1 MKKRKLAA
9 GIAAAALVAVL
20 SISAVYAGNQGKSVS
35 ALWGEILKQSADE
48 EKINTQSADD
58 EPLYAVGK
66 DVSITMKEYEQVKS
80 FYKLK
85 SEDYGQAAKDADK
98 EIKQYNALY
107 AAAVK
112 NGYSVTDEQVQAYI
126 EDMKLQLESVDNSED
141 IQDVIDQF
149 DSEDDYWAY
158 EFTVY
163 QKQLPI
169 QNYVSA
175 LNDEYN
181 EKAVDSSSEE
191 AQEEWDTYFENLKDK
206 LVKEQ
211 NFQNQ

>member
-85 SEDYGQAAKDADK
+85 SEDDGQAAKDADK

-112 NGYSVTDEQVQAYI
+112 NGYSVTD
-126 EDMKLQLESVDNSED
+126 
-141 IQDVIDQF
+141 
-149 DSEDDYWAY
+149 
-158 EFTVY
+158 
-163 QKQLPI
+163 
-169 QNYVSA
+169 
-175 LNDEYN
+175 
-181 EKAVDSSSEE
+181 
-191 AQEEWDTYFENLKDK
+191 
-206 LVKEQ
+206 
-211 NFQNQ
+211 